1 MNSWRL
7 ATLGFA
13 SDLLANDLEAA
24 ESFVFNGAYSEFVLG
39 EWRSCMLWNTSG
51 DIAEGHLS
59 SNDHAARLTA
69 YGAAMPYL
77 RAMIERTFRLDRL
90 RFGRLARMMPNTVL
104 VPHCDFLELDRGL
117 VRIHVPL
124 ATSRACLNA
133 EEDWVFHMAEGEIW
147 HLDARRIHSAAS
159 TWDCARIHLILDF
172 ASCGG
177 PEKTLRIDCTARA
190 TIPDDALVARP
201 PLTPVEEAS
210 LMALGD
216 VIDRFNHRD
225 ILAILIRKAFT
236 RHMPL
241 QSIFTWLAAMAE
253 RSGQADL
260 IETIERQRRYY
271 TVARG

>member
-1 MNSWRL
+1 MSTRRL
-7 ATLGFA
+7 AALEFA
-13 SDLLANDLEAA
+13 SDLLANDLEVA
-24 ESFVFNGAYSEFVLG
+24 ESFVFNGAYSEFVFG

-59 SNDHAARLTA
+59 NSDHAARLTA

-90 RFGRLARMMPNTVL
+90 RFGRLARMMPDTVL

-117 VRIHVPL
+117 VRVHVPL
-124 ATSRACLNA
+124 TTSRACLNA
-133 EEDWVFHMAEGEIW
+133 EEDRVFHMAEGEIW

-159 TWDCARIHLILDF
+159 TWDRARTHLILDF
-172 ASCGG
+172 ASGG
-177 PEKTLRIDCTARA
+177 SPEKTLRIDCASCMTV
-190 TIPDDALVARP
+190 PDDALVARP
-201 PLTPVEEAS
+201 SLTPEEETS

-241 QSIFTWLAAMAE
+241 QSIFTRLAAMAE
-253 RSGQADL
+253 RSGHADL
-260 IETIERQRRYY
+260 IEIIDHQRRYY
-271 TVARG
+271 TVARA